1 MVLSETLV
9 LPLCPP
15 AGGSGAPTFLP
26 TDRTRKAPATIATI
40 TSRLRTASSV
50 VVGGAVTGL
59 ALHPDADPGLA
70 HGEDHGRQQDHDE
83 KGPQGLGEHRPP
95 EPRCRVRR
103 DPELEERRGGRAEV
117 RVAGGQLP
125 GSGGH

>member
-9 LPLCPP
+9 LPAGPP

-40 TSRLRTASSV
+40 TSRLRMASSV
-50 VVGGAVTGL
+50 VVGGAVTAGL

-95 EPRCRVRR
+95 EPPCRARP
-103 DPELEERRGGRAEV
+103 DPELEQRRAAPPHV
-117 RVAGGQLP
+117 RLP
-125 GSGGH
+125 